1 MNEFPRRLK
10 IGTRGSPLA
19 MVQAET
25 VCAELES
32 AHPDLQVEIV
42 KIKTS
47 GDWRPEDGETRLA
60 ESEGGKG
67 LFAKEIERALLD
79 GEIDA
84 AVHSMKDMDSVLPD
98 GLMID
103 HMLPREDVRDA
114 MLFSNEIKELAKDS
128 QFELLDFSHLHE
140 GAMVGTAS
148 VRREAFL
155 RNVRPDLCFSPM
167 RGNVG
172 TRIEKVRRETSG
184 QKFDCT
190 LLAVAGLK
198 RLGLEAEA
206 DFIFAP
212 EALLP
217 AAGQGA
223 VGIEVRADN
232 KDVLAI
238 ISQIS
243 CETTVACVKAEREV
257 LRVLDGSCHT
267 PIAAYAILQDGVL
280 WLRAKVVSLD
290 GTESFEDEIRENVSN
305 IEDAQAFGREL
316 GERLKAQI
324 PGEILGHAA

>member
-1 MNEFPRRLK
+1 MKKKLQ

-25 VCAELES
+25 VRSELER
-32 AHPDLQVEIV
+32 AHPDLEIEIV

-47 GDWRPEDGETRLA
+47 GDWRPEDGEIRLA

-67 LFAKEIERALLD
+67 LFAKEIERALLA
-79 GEIDA
+79 GEIDV

-98 GLMID
+98 GLVID
-103 HMLPREDVRDA
+103 HMLPREDVRDV
-114 MLFSNEIKELAKDS
+114 MLFSNEIKGLAKDS
-128 QFELLDFSHLHE
+128 QFDLLDFSHLQE

-155 RNVRPDLCFSPM
+155 RNIRSDLCFSPM

-190 LLAVAGLK
+190 LLAMAGLK
-198 RLGLEAEA
+198 RLNLQGEA
-206 DFIFAP
+206 DFIFEP

-232 KDVLAI
+232 EDVLTI

-243 CETTVACVKAEREV
+243 CETTVTCVKAEREV

-267 PIAAYAILQDGVL
+267 PIGAYAILEGHEL

-290 GTESFEDEIRENVSN
+290 GQHCFEDELRGNVSG
-305 IEDAQAFGREL
+305 IEDAEVLGREL
-316 GERLKAQI
+316 GETLKAQI